1 MKNSSK
7 FNLSIARTEIEAANK
22 QFMTLLAVANSI
34 GIGNLYTQ
42 DAKIMMSGAPSISGI
57 ENIQATF
64 SGMVKSGISKVNLR
78 TIEVW
83 GTEDLITEEGE
94 YSLFAG
100 EAEVD
105 KGKYLVLWKKE
116 DGNWKLFRDILNTD
130 LPTQ

>member
-1 MKNSSK
+1 MKSSSK
-7 FNLSIARTEIEAANK
+7 FNLSTARAEIEAANK
-22 QFMTLLAVANSI
+22 QFMTLLAVADSI

-42 DAKIMMSGAPSISGI
+42 DARIMMSGAPSISGI

-64 SGMVKSGISKVNLR
+64 SGMIKSGISKVNLR

-83 GTEDLITEEGE
+83 GTEDLITEEGA

-130 LPTQ
+130 LTH

>member
-1 MKNSSK
+1 MKSSSK
-7 FNLSIARTEIEAANK
+7 FNLSTARAEIEAANK
-22 QFMTLLAVANSI
+22 QFMTFLAVADSI
-34 GIGNLYTQ
+34 GIGNLYAQ
-42 DAKIMMSGAPSISGI
+42 DARIMMSGAPSISGI

-64 SGMVKSGISKVNLR
+64 SGVIKSGISKVNLR

-116 DGNWKLFRDILNTD
+116 DGNWKLFRDILNSD
-130 LPTQ
+130 LPH